1 MCPGPMTMLTALT
14 IVPMRWWPIG
24 LAIVLPTILALIVA
38 RLFWSKDSTVGN
50 IMGSAVIAA
59 AMIGFISREYVDLD
73 QQRRACVA
81 REVSCAFRPS
91 DFTRYSI
98 YASIGFIE
106 VIVIYSL
113 GLGFEERLRRRDRSP
128 EWQ

>member
-1 MCPGPMTMLTALT
+1 MPLPRARPRHLTIRLVLRPRHGGQPAGSEWSPGLCPGPMPMLTALT

-91 DFTRYSI
+91 
-98 YASIGFIE
+98 
-106 VIVIYSL
+106 
-113 GLGFEERLRRRDRSP
+113 
-128 EWQ
+128 